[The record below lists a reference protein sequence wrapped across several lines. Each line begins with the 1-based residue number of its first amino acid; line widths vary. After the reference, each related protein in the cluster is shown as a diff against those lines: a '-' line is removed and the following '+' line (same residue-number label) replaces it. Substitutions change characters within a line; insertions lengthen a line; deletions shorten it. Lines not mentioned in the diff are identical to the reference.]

1 MTFGDFG
8 FGVLASWLANQIGN
22 NNQNTQKIKS
32 IVRDEEINQIAED
45 TQDIDHSKQLF
56 KTYDIYHDLDD
67 ILIYLNNPVAQI
79 LVEKTPS
86 NFYNLTSVVIESKTT
101 NEWFVFNRGRT
112 SFQGTGGGIRQSKD
126 IIEKFRNED
135 IEIGTWAIDIDLLNS
150 FESGDIL
157 WQDIKNRIIP
167 LMSSITDQS
176 DWKFIQ
182 DEAKT
187 ILNT

>member
-8 FGVLASWLANQIGN
+8 LGVLTSCIANQIGN
-22 NNQNTQKIKS
+22 HNQNAQKIES
-32 IVRDEEINQIAED
+32 TVRDEESSQIAED
-45 TQDIDHSKQLF
+45 IQDTVHSKQLF
-56 KTYDIYHDLDD
+56 QTYDIYHHLDD
-67 ILIYLNNPVAQI
+67 ILSYLDNPVAHI

-126 IIEKFRNED
+126 IVKKFTNKN
-135 IEIGTWAIDIDLLNS
+135 IKIGTWAIDRDLLNS
-150 FESGDIL
+150 FESGEIL
-157 WQDIKNRIIP
+157 WQDIKNKIIP